1 MMVLT
6 FNRFVEVRNMARQTS
21 DVRIKDTPD
30 AEPGQE
36 QSMSY

>member
-21 DVRIKDTPD
+21 SVRIKDTPD

-36 QSMSY
+36 